1 MVWCVC
7 CGRGGGAINKK
18 LLSSLDPDD
27 VGFVRWRA
35 AFYVAGKTVEALHN
49 LLYLLDQFFV
59 FANADREV
67 RVVTSLYPY
76 LGVDIGDV
84 WDELQPHTID
94 KRTHTYIFN
103 PFANTLST

>member
-1 MVWCVC
+1 M
-7 CGRGGGAINKK
+7 
-18 LLSSLDPDD
+18 
-27 VGFVRWRA
+27 RWRA

-59 FANADREV
+59 FANTEREV

-94 KRTHTYIFN
+94 KRTHTYILN
-103 PFANTLST
+103 PLPTRSHHDDPPRSQQSSYQMSAVV